1 MILPVGIIKS
11 ITSEVSDPAQ
21 KDAISPRMTDFGPT
35 LRDWRKTRRMSQ
47 LDLGLSANVSA
58 RHISF
63 LETGRARPSREM
75 VLHLAAALD
84 VPRPARNSMLTH
96 AGFAAPYRARDAAD
110 ADLAEIHN
118 AIRWT
123 IERHSPY
130 PAMVL
135 DRDWH
140 LVDANPVAMMLLS
153 GLGIARGTS
162 VLAPLKD
169 PARAAEIFE
178 NWGEV
183 GRLTALRLRAES
195 AHAGG
200 IAELDAFATL
210 IEADPAVTATPIPAV
225 QPAVIPAIYRAGPL
239 RLSLFSTIA
248 QFGTVEDIALSD
260 IRIELMFPADAATRA
275 WLEAQNPPAA

>member
-1 MILPVGIIKS
+1 
-11 ITSEVSDPAQ
+11 
-21 KDAISPRMTDFGPT
+21 MTDFGPT